1 MNHDKKGSCLNLT
14 PKKQNKMEPFL
25 RKKVFYKS
33 LVSFIL
39 ENNKAIDNTAQILIL
54 SNLITNI
61 INKIKYYVGWQGNK

>member
-1 MNHDKKGSCLNLT
+1 MK
-14 PKKQNKMEPFL
+14 PFL

-61 INKIKYYVGWQGNK
+61 INKIKYYVGWQGNKKLRS